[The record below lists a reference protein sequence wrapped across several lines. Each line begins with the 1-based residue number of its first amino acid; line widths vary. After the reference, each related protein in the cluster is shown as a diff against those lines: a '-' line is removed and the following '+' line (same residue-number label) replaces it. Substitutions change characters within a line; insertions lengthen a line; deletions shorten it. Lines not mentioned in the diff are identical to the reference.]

1 MFIVPFAIHLVCLP
15 VLALLNDY
23 TLPWQSWLTP
33 AEDGLYH
40 SPEARSWG
48 VLTTGGLAFRIFQNA
63 FVGIILVSIFAFF
76 EEMGWRAWMLPRLV
90 NRFNLRTG
98 VLVSSIIW
106 ALWHIPF
113 VLGGIHHIEGTPML
127 ALLLLNPLG
136 HIGAGNVIGW
146 LWIRTR
152 SIWLVTLAHG
162 ALNNW
167 GQYAF
172 KYMADGPG
180 ENNIWLL
187 VALNLTLFTVGI
199 AFLLRLKRQSD
210 V

>member
-1 MFIVPFAIHLVCLP
+1 M
-15 VLALLNDY
+15 
-23 TLPWQSWLTP
+23 PWQSWLTP

-48 VLTTGGLAFRIFQNA
+48 VLTTGCLAFRIFQNA
-63 FVGIILVSIFAFF
+63 FVGIILVSFFAFF

-172 KYMADGPG
+172 KYMADSPG
-180 ENNIWLL
+180 GNNIWLL

>member
-1 MFIVPFAIHLVCLP
+1 
-15 VLALLNDY
+15 
-23 TLPWQSWLTP
+23 
-33 AEDGLYH
+33 
-40 SPEARSWG
+40 
-48 VLTTGGLAFRIFQNA
+48 
-63 FVGIILVSIFAFF
+63 
-76 EEMGWRAWMLPRLV
+76 
-90 NRFNLRTG
+90 
-98 VLVSSIIW
+98 
-106 ALWHIPF
+106 
-113 VLGGIHHIEGTPML
+113 ML